1 MSTLQSYTFYR
12 TEMRA
17 AADLTATIVTA
28 AVHMTGLP
36 FGIDPK
42 LLISFLVKTTGE
54 TGTSS
59 TGDFQVQGSADNT
72 TFMNMGAAETQLT
85 SDPGNGVIYVPDF
98 CAKYYLINL
107 ITSASTSFDGLEVQ
121 GVVASAGYRVDGS

>member
-1 MSTLQSYTFYR
+1 MSNLVSYNFYR

-42 LLISFLVKTTGE
+42 LLVSFLVKTTGE

-59 TGDFQVQGSADNT
+59 TGDFQIQGSADNVT
-72 TFMNMGAAETQLT
+72 YMDMGAAETQLT
-85 SDPGNGVIYVPDF
+85 EDPGTGVIYVPDF
-98 CAKYYLINL
+98 CAKYYIINL
-107 ITSASTSFDGLEVQ
+107 ITTASTSFDGLEVQ
-121 GVVASAGYRVDGS
+121 GVVATQGYRT